1 MSFRQNLL
9 PALCLLVCSVG
20 LRGQVAG
27 DSASV
32 FDVNEIRVLPSS
44 SELRRL
50 NSPSTEKPVEALIH
64 AGFSGSETL

>member
-1 MSFRQNLL
+1 MSFRRNLL